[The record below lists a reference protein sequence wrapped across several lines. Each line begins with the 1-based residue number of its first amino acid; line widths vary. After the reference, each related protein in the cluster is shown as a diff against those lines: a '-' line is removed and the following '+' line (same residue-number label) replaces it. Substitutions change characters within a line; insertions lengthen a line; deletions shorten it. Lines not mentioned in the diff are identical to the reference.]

1 MSSDK
6 APPSRSRILIV
17 EDDPVNI
24 ELLTAQ
30 LHGEGY
36 AIESALD
43 GEEALEMVVRNKP
56 DLVLLDIMI
65 PKKSGF
71 EVCKLIKG
79 RPETRAIP
87 VIMVTALQDMESRV
101 KGIAVGADDFLSRPV
116 DKSELITRV
125 KSMLRTK
132 HLYDE
137 LARESQTA
145 RRSSEKIELQQRV
158 LKSMSSQLMQAS
170 HMKYEFIANM
180 SHALRTP
187 LNVIIGF
194 SEMMQDE
201 LVGKL
206 NEKQAKYVSNILAS
220 GAELQKLIANIMDVF
235 KIDTGKMPLEMT
247 DFSLKEALCSTAGL
261 FEPEAARK
269 KIRISVEVAPEA
281 GRIYADPQKLAVI
294 VENLLSNAIRFTLPG
309 GRIDV
314 TAVKCGG
321 KVRIC
326 VADTGIGFPSEDCTR
341 VFTEFY
347 KVADPAAPPYAGSGL
362 GLAIAKKLVLMHG
375 GEIWAESEKGK
386 GSRFFF
392 TLPIDR
398 RKDPGPFHQEPA
410 LL

>member
-1 MSSDK
+1 MPSEN
-6 APPSRSRILIV
+6 APLSRSRILIV
-17 EDDPVNI
+17 EDDPVNV

-30 LHGEGY
+30 LHDEGY
-36 AIESALD
+36 MIEAALD
-43 GEEALEMVVRNKP
+43 GEEALERVAHSKP
-56 DLVLLDIMI
+56 DLILLDIMI
-65 PKKSGF
+65 PKRSGF
-71 EVCKLIKG
+71 EVCKVIKG
-79 RPETRAIP
+79 TPETRAIP

-145 RRSSEKIELQQRV
+145 RKSTEKIELQQRV
-158 LKSMSSQLMQAS
+158 LKSMSTQLMQAS

-194 SEMMQDE
+194 SEMLQDE

-206 NEKQAKYVSNILAS
+206 NEKQAKYVGNILAS
-220 GAELQKLIANIMDVF
+220 GAELQRLIANIMDVF

-247 DFSLKEALCSTAGL
+247 DFSLKEALCSATSL
-261 FEPEAARK
+261 FEEETRRK
-269 KIRISVEVAPEA
+269 RIRISVEVKPEVS
-281 GRIYADPQKLAVI
+281 RIYADPQKLATI
-294 VENLLSNAIRFTLPG
+294 MHNLLSNAVRFTPAG
-309 GRIDV
+309 GQIEV
-314 TAVKCGG
+314 TAQKRDRDVE
-321 KVRIC
+321 IC
-326 VADTGIGFPSEDCTR
+326 VADSGIGFPPEDAAR
-341 VFTEFY
+341 IFTEFY
-347 KVADPAAPPYAGSGL
+347 KVSDPAAPPYGGSGL

-386 GSRFFF
+386 GARVYF
-392 TLPIDR
+392 TLPLER
-398 RKDPGPFHQEPA
+398 RKDHVQMPSESGT
-410 LL
+410 L